1 MVFHQ
6 DKLYFTDRNWDSTNK
21 NWRLSNEKLYWTIR
35 KWNLNM
41 EVSWVIGVP
50 LVINSYHPFL
60 LGSSP
65 TKTNHFWGTPMTME
79 TPISS
84 TKLSQT
90 RRCNGDS
97 RSPGLAPVEMPQF
110 KEFPWGVP
118 ARKMGVTR
126 GTSISGNLH
135 LIDWGL
141 CRHYPQWESLSTT
154 RCNQHQTDILL
165 INSWTIRM
173 ALNTKEW
180 HN

>member
-1 MVFHQ
+1 
-6 DKLYFTDRNWDSTNK
+6 
-21 NWRLSNEKLYWTIR
+21 
-35 KWNLNM
+35 M
-41 EVSWVIGVP
+41 EFKHGGFRGTP
-50 LVINSYHPFL
+50 SYHPIL
-60 LGSSP
+60 LGFSL

-84 TKLSQT
+84 TQMSQT

-97 RSPGLAPVEMPQF
+97 RSPGLAPVEMPQL

-118 ARKMGVTR
+118 ARKMGVPQARWMVFLMEILLRWMITR

-135 LIDWGL
+135 LIDWVL

-165 INSWTIRM
+165 INS
-173 ALNTKEW
+173 
-180 HN
+180 